1 MGWTVLDRSASL
13 ALATVMLALGAFIV
27 AVKLFQP
34 ASIRVDV
41 SSSNGTQTLTSIPG
55 LYTFTDMLTVSLSM
69 LFAGIGVSYLLFSTR
84 EIPIQPVGQ
93 TLLDE
98 RRTGW
103 ETLSKTLK
111 EDEAKIYTAILDAG
125 GIMNQGEIG
134 GKVELS
140 KTTVSRTLELLESRG
155 LIEKR
160 RRGMGNVILLK

>member
-1 MGWTVLDRSASL
+1 MEKSAGPV
-13 ALATVMLALGAFIV
+13 LATIMLALGIFI
-27 AVKLFQP
+27 AALKLVQP
-34 ASIRVDV
+34 ASLNVYFY
-41 SSSNGTQTLTSIPG
+41 SANGTKTITSIPG
-55 LYTFTDMLTVSLSM
+55 LYTYTDMLTVSLSM
-69 LFAGIGVSYLLFSTR
+69 LFVGVGVSYLLFSTR

-103 ETLSKTLK
+103 EALSKTLK
-111 EDEAKIYTAILDAG
+111 EDEARIYQAILDAG
-125 GIMNQGEIG
+125 GVMNQGDIG
-134 GKVELS
+134 GKVGLS